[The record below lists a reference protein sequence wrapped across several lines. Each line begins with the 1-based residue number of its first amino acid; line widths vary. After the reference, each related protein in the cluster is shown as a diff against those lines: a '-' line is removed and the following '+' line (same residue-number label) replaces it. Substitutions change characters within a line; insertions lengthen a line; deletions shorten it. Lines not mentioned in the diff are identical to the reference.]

1 MSGKQQNLFKGIS
14 FWALFLIIL
23 LVNSC
28 KMGNPWANG
37 GDDYP
42 ERYFHIKKLTVVPDT
57 AKMGVDTV
65 TVTVDLRFEQNPF
78 TKEEFDESVLKYK
91 WSERY
96 LIEEDKGKTNL
107 KMMRYFIPNDTTESL
122 PVGIQGVS
130 GWLDIVDT
138 VTTLNDLF
146 VFTIYLKRN

>member
-23 LVNSC
+23 LLYSC

-42 ERYFHIKKLTVVPDT
+42 ERYFHIKKLTVDPDT

-78 TKEEFDESVLKYK
+78 TKEEFDESVLKYT

-107 KMMRYFIPNDTTESL
+107 KTVRYFIPNDTTDAL
-122 PVGIQGVS
+122 PVGIKFVAMY
-130 GWLDIVDT
+130 INVRDT
-138 VTTLNDLF
+138 TTDLHDGE
-146 VFTIYLKRN
+146 IEHIQLIRQ

>member
-42 ERYFHIKKLTVVPDT
+42 ERYFHIQKLTVVPDT
-57 AKMGVDTV
+57 AMMGVDTV

-78 TKEEFDESVLKYK
+78 TKEEFNESVLKYT
-91 WSERY
+91 WSEVY

-107 KMMRYFIPNDTTESL
+107 KTVRYFIPNDTTDAL
-122 PVGIQGVS
+122 PVGIKFVVLELS
-130 GWLDIVDT
+130 VKDT
-138 VTTLNDLF
+138 TTSLNDLS
-146 VFTIYLKRN
+146 IKYIQLER

>member
-23 LVNSC
+23 LLYSC
-28 KMGNPWANG
+28 KKGNPWANG

-42 ERYFHIKKLTVVPDT
+42 ERYFHIQKLTVVPDT
-57 AKMGVDTV
+57 AMMGVDTV

-78 TKEEFDESVLKYK
+78 TKEEFNESVLKYT
-91 WSERY
+91 WSEVY

-107 KMMRYFIPNDTTESL
+107 KTVRYFIPNDTTDAL
-122 PVGIQGVS
+122 PVGIKFVVLELS
-130 GWLDIVDT
+130 VKDT
-138 VTTLNDLF
+138 TTSLNDLS
-146 VFTIYLKRN
+146 IKYIQLER